1 MDEIIILGMV
11 IAIIVLFYRIG
22 KLNTKTDEL
31 QDALRLI
38 RQRLNSD
45 GITEPDIP
53 NQPAKTGQ
61 RVPVDKS
68 LWPNWRDQA
77 PVSPLETV
85 PAERITAPQPADAT
99 DDVTKDIKG
108 DPLGPDFDVP
118 PIAALA
124 NTTPAGPPDPAL
136 GDRVGAWLKDNWFYA
151 ISAVCLALAGV
162 FLIHYGV
169 ERGLLTPLARVSAA
183 AALGVLL
190 VIGGEVIRRRSGDQA
205 TSHTAYL
212 PSTLSGAGVIVM
224 VTAILGA
231 RYLYGMIGAEPAFAM
246 LLALFG
252 GTVLL
257 GWLYGPVLTAIGLVG
272 ATITPFIVG
281 GSSDQPE
288 FFFYYFALIA
298 LTGLLID
305 TIKQWLWPS
314 MLGLIVTYA
323 AATLLFLGAG
333 GVPHFLA
340 FALIVMLGSLII
352 PHRQLSPAHDGPMLT
367 EVMNAFEPKS
377 LKPPVMI
384 GVGATLAGFA
394 AVALTGLIDTGLT
407 EIVTS
412 LVMLVIM
419 QLLVMVWC
427 RNAPALTDLNLAAP
441 IVLLALLAD
450 QGLHDGSLLR
460 HYQELLAREEF
471 GAAQLL
477 VLLLSGL
484 GLLGSAL
491 AFWRG
496 YRADRFALPW
506 AYAVAL
512 YAPLVL
518 LVLEVCWRPATTL
531 GEAEWGSVSLVVA
544 AVFTLFAERLARIDG
559 HDRRRVAIMAI
570 AAVGMLSFA
579 LTIILSEVALTIA
592 LALTVALAVFADRRF
607 DLPPLSLFA
616 QLGVIF
622 VSFRLVFVPGI
633 DWAIEV
639 PLAELLTT
647 FTVCY
652 APLVVA
658 WHWLGLSGRQA
669 ARTVTESV
677 LLSLPAVLVIVL
689 LYRGLDGEVQN
700 HGGQALFAITFMV
713 TCFAQLYRLPVSV
726 GWMWRLRAT
735 LAALF
740 GGLASIYLIAA
751 VWPFNPVVNNREVV
765 AGPYILDTLFVAYA
779 LPALLL
785 VASTKVLSVME
796 EGWRRACYGV
806 SAVLLMLYVGL
817 ETRRLWRGDVLSVA
831 GVSEPEL
838 YSYTVL
844 LLIAST
850 TLLILAYFRRS
861 VDLYRLAMVAVA
873 ITLAKAFLIDM
884 AGLEGLLRVASF
896 LGLGLVLAGLAWL
909 NNQIRPRL
917 RLTAETPAVP

>member
-1 MDEIIILGMV
+1 M
-11 IAIIVLFYRIG
+11 A
-22 KLNTKTDEL
+22 KT
-31 QDALRLI
+31 A
-38 RQRLNSD
+38 S
-45 GITEPDIP
+45 TEPP
-53 NQPAKTGQ
+53 EPT
-61 RVPVDKS
+61 
-68 LWPNWRDQA
+68 
-77 PVSPLETV
+77 
-85 PAERITAPQPADAT
+85 
-99 DDVTKDIKG
+99 
-108 DPLGPDFDVP
+108 
-118 PIAALA
+118 
-124 NTTPAGPPDPAL
+124 L
-136 GDRVGAWLKDNWFYA
+136 GDRIGAWLKDNWFYA
-151 ISAVCLALAGV
+151 IAALCLALAGV

-224 VTAILGA
+224 VTAVLGA
-231 RYLYGMIGAEPAFAM
+231 RYLYDMIGAEPAFAM
-246 LLALFG
+246 LLGLFG

-257 GWLYGPVLTAIGLVG
+257 GWLYGPVLTAIGLIG
-272 ATITPFIVG
+272 ATITPFVVG

-340 FALIVMLGSLII
+340 FAVLVMLGGLII
-352 PHRQLSPAHDGPMLT
+352 PHRQLTPAHDGPMLT
-367 EVMNAFEPKS
+367 EVMNAFEPQPM
-377 LKPPVMI
+377 KPPVI
-384 GVGATLAGFA
+384 IAVGATLAGFA
-394 AVALTGLIDTGLT
+394 AVALTGLMDQGLT
-407 EIVTS
+407 EVVTS
-412 LVMLVIM
+412 LTVLVIM

-441 IVLLALLAD
+441 VVLLLLLAD
-450 QGLHDGSLLR
+450 QGTNNGALLM
-460 HYQELLAREEF
+460 HYQELIARGEL
-471 GAAQLL
+471 GAAQLIIL
-477 VLLLSGL
+477 SLSGL
-484 GLLGSAL
+484 GLLGSGL

-496 YRADRFALPW
+496 YKRGSLALPW
-506 AYAVAL
+506 TYATAL

-518 LVLEVCWRPATTL
+518 LVLEVCWKPATTM
-531 GEAEWGSVSLVVA
+531 GEAEWGSVSLVIA
-544 AVFTLFAERLARIDG
+544 ALFTLAAERFARVDG
-559 HDRRRVAIMAI
+559 EDRRRVAIMAI
-570 AAVGMLSFA
+570 AAVGMLAFA
-579 LTIILSEVALTIA
+579 LTIILSEVALTMA
-592 LALTVALAVFADRRF
+592 LALTVALAVLADRRF

-616 QLGVIF
+616 QIGVIF

-639 PLAELLTT
+639 PLVELLMT
-647 FTVCY
+647 FVACY
-652 APLVVA
+652 APLALA

-689 LYRGLDGEVQN
+689 LYRGLDGDIQN
-700 HGGQALFAITFMV
+700 HPGQALFAITFMV
-713 TCFAQLYRLPVSV
+713 TCFVQLYRLPVST

-740 GGLASIYLIAA
+740 GGLASIYLIATA
-751 VWPFNPVVNNREVV
+751 WPFNPVVNSREVV
-765 AGPYILDTLFVAYA
+765 EGPYILNTLFVAYA

-785 VASTKVLSVME
+785 VAFTKLLPRMD
-796 EGWRRACYGV
+796 EGWRRACYSV
-806 SAVLLMLYVGL
+806 SALLLMLYIGL
-817 ETRRLWRGDVLSVA
+817 ETRRFWRGDVLSVPA
-831 GVSEPEL
+831 VTDPEL
-838 YSYTVL
+838 YSYSVL

-850 TLLILAYFRRS
+850 ALLVLAYFRRS
-861 VDLYRLAMVAVA
+861 VDLYRLAMAAIA
-873 ITLAKAFLIDM
+873 ITLAKAFLVDM
-884 AGLEGLLRVASF
+884 AGLEGVLRVASF

-909 NNQIRPRL
+909 NNQIKPRL
-917 RLTAETPAVP
+917 QLEGEATST